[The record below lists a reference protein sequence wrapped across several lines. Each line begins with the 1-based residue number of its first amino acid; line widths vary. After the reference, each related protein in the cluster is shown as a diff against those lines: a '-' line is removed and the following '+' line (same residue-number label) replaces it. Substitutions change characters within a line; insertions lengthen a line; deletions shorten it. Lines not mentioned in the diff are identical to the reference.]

1 MHLKNGVR
9 APRAIIMLPLKKPWK
24 REKLWG
30 KVAGLGSKGRDE
42 HQVPEAR
49 WRRFNYYITVPTTLI
64 FAKHLRASAFL

>member
-1 MHLKNGVR
+1 M
-9 APRAIIMLPLKKPWK
+9 
-24 REKLWG
+24 ETG
-30 KVAGLGSKGRDE
+30 KALGEGGRFRVKGRDE